1 MGIHRHLGR
10 AAATAAGATALF
22 VAGLVATP
30 AAQAWDET
38 VWDRV
43 AACESSG
50 NWSINTG
57 NGYYGGLQ
65 FSPRTWKAFGGQQF
79 GANAHQATRAEQIAV
94 ARRVLAVQGPG
105 AWPTCGRRAGL
116 TAANGGA
123 DRSALPTDAARPDA
137 PSRDAARPPVSS
149 VPASGVMDRATITA
163 MQAWLGATADG
174 IWGPQT
180 TRALQARVGATVDG
194 VRGPDT
200 TRRTQRLVGATPDG
214 VWGPKTTRALQ
225 AHLAKPV

>member
-1 MGIHRHLGR
+1 MVIPRHLAR
-10 AAATAAGATALF
+10 AAATAAGVTALF
-22 VAGLVATP
+22 VGGLVANP
-30 AAQAWDET
+30 AAQAWDASI
-38 VWDRV
+38 WDKV
-43 AACESSG
+43 AQCESTG
-50 NWSINTG
+50 NWLINTG

-65 FSPRTWKAFGGQQF
+65 FSPRTWRAFGGQQF
-79 GANAHQATRAEQIAV
+79 GANAHQATKAEQIAI

-137 PSRDAARPPVSS
+137 PSREAARPPASTVA
-149 VPASGVMDRATITA
+149 ASGVMDRATVAA

-174 IWGPQT
+174 VWGPQT
-180 TRALQARVGATVDG
+180 TRALQARVGAKVDG

-214 VWGPKTTRALQ
+214 VWGSRTTRALQ
-225 AHLAKPV
+225 EHLAKAV